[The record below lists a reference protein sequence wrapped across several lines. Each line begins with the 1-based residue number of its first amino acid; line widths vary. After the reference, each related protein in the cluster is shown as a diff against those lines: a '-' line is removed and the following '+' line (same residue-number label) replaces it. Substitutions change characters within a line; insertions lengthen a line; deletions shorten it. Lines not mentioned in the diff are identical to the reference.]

1 MAARSASELLFD
13 SEASLRLVDNAIGEF
28 TPSARDL
35 EEMETNPFDG
45 RARLPQTLYHAYS
58 EMRALLERLRVS
70 RGILEQAAMDKLA
83 HMHDKLREVSSATEI
98 AATDILDGLD
108 RSVAMVDELDAAA
121 EAPDGAVRG
130 AEIRVRMRDELFG
143 LMVHL
148 QFQDITTQ
156 QLAYASSVIQDM
168 EQRLG
173 QLVSIFESDARPS
186 ESSPASTPS
195 QSQEGVTFDPH
206 ASNSS
211 ATDRQAL
218 ADQLFTG
225 KH

>member
-1 MAARSASELLFD
+1 
-13 SEASLRLVDNAIGEF
+13 
-28 TPSARDL
+28 
-35 EEMETNPFDG
+35 
-45 RARLPQTLYHAYS
+45 
-58 EMRALLERLRVS
+58 MRALLERLRVS

-156 QLAYASSVIQDM
+156 QLAYASSVIVDM
-168 EQRLG
+168 EQRVA
-173 QLVSIFESDARPS
+173 QIVA
-186 ESSPASTPS
+186 
-195 QSQEGVTFDPH
+195 VFDPK
-206 ASNSS
+206 AMGLSAPMPALISNGPVAFDPN
-211 ATDRQAL
+211 ATNSNAADRQAL
-218 ADQLFTG
+218 ADELFTS
-225 KH
+225 KR